1 MNFVGSTVPV
11 PAIKEINLK
20 EANVASSNISAFGIY
35 RDRGTVG
42 DAIETFKAAGF
53 RSTDISVLYPDN
65 QGNKDLAHEKH
76 TKAPEGAVTG
86 GSLGAVV
93 GAGLGWLA
101 GSGALALAGLE
112 PVSAAGPIL
121 GMLSG
126 MGAGV
131 LTGGLAG
138 GLVGMGIP
146 EYEAKRFE
154 GRVKNGGILV
164 SIHCDN
170 PEWRRTAVKL
180 LKKTGALD
188 VSTAGEARADFM
200 RTDKPRPRSGLSR
213 A

>member
-1 MNFVGSTVPV
+1 
-11 PAIKEINLK
+11 
-20 EANVASSNISAFGIY
+20 VASSNISAFGIY
-35 RDRGTVG
+35 RDRGTVA
-42 DAIETFKAAGF
+42 DAIQTFKAAGF

-112 PVSAAGPIL
+112 PVTAAGPIL

-154 GRVKNGGILV
+154 GRVRHGGILV

-180 LKKTGALD
+180 LRKTGAVD